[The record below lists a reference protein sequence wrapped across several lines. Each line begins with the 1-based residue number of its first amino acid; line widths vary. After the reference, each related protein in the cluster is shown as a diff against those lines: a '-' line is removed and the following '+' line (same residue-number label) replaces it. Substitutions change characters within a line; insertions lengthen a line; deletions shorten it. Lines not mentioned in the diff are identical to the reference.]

1 MPKLS
6 LSPDAAAAIALR
18 ALAFLAKDPK
28 RISRFL
34 DLTGTDPS
42 TIATLATQTDFQK
55 AVLDHLLS
63 EESMLLEF
71 CTNESIDPTLP
82 SKASEI
88 LSSSR

>member
-1 MPKLS
+1 MPKPP

-18 ALAFLAKDPK
+18 ALAFLAENPN

-34 DLTGTDPS
+34 DFTGVDPR
-42 TIATLATQTDFQK
+42 TIGTLATQTDFQK

-71 CTNESIDPTLP
+71 CTSESVEPTLP
-82 SKASEI
+82 SKALEI
-88 LSSSR
+88 LNSG